1 MELAKF
7 LLQKHENEYHRYIRE
22 KLRQVGRL
30 LLFINKE
37 TDGDYSMSDLLTPR
51 NFDILTVCLRNFIV
65 GEEPGKEKNSL
76 ALKLM
81 TSIKQIAQRYRGK
94 WLRQTGDPEA
104 EKKQRQTDSFITL
117 IDDEWRHTVSSRC
130 LRRMYDAKLNKYQVC
145 NN

>member
-1 MELAKF
+1 
-7 LLQKHENEYHRYIRE
+7 
-22 KLRQVGRL
+22 
-30 LLFINKE
+30 
-37 TDGDYSMSDLLTPR
+37 MSDLITPS

-94 WLRQTGDPEA
+94 WLRRAGDPEA
-104 EKKQRQTDSFITL
+104 EKKQRLADSFICL

-130 LRRMYDAKLNKYQVC
+130 LKRMYDMRLNKKQVC
-145 NN
+145 DIVFSFPFHLI